1 MTITTLHA
9 TQENRLAC
17 PLEDKDMRVYNE
29 AASTPLGHWHN
40 EPNDNQE

>member
-9 TQENRLAC
+9 TQEDRLACPLEDRLTC

-29 AASTPLGHWHN
+29 AASTPLGH
-40 EPNDNQE
+40 